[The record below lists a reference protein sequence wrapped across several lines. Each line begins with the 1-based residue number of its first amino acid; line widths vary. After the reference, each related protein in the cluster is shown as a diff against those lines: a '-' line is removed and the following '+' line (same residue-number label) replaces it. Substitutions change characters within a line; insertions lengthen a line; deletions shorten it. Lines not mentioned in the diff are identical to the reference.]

1 MKKIV
6 ITLIVIMFIPVVAI
20 AGDSYMALK
29 KVKHIGED
37 HIFVYQC
44 NQTGYAIEVEQRY
57 NHNSKAEEIRFITNG
72 KTGDWISKGISPEIY
87 RYFGEK
93 SCEESNTEL
102 VSVL

>member
-1 MKKIV
+1 MKKI
-6 ITLIVIMFIPVVAI
+6 ILALIVTMSIPMVSA
-20 AGDSYMALK
+20 AADSYLSLK

-44 NQTGYAIEVEQRY
+44 NQTGKAIEVEQRY
-57 NHNSKAEEIRFITNG
+57 NNNSKAEEIRFITNHKAG
-72 KTGDWISKGISPEIY
+72 EWITKEINPKIY

-93 SCEESNTEL
+93 ACEESTTDL